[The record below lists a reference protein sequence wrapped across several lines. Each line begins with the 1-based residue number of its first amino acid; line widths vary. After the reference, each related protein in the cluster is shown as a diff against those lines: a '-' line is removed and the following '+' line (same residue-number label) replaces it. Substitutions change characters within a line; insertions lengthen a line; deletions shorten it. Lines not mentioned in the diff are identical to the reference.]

1 MDPRFAQF
9 PSQLAA
15 KARTAR
21 LGPGGIPAL
30 LVHPDWERPTPFAIW
45 LHGRTVNKELDPG
58 RYLRWMR
65 AGIGACAIDLPGHG
79 ERADP
84 VLQREENAPELLRQ
98 TAAEIDEIIDAVTG
112 PGFGDLFD
120 RRRMAI
126 GGMSAGGIAA
136 LIRLCE
142 PHPFHCIAVE
152 SATGDLESMFTPQP
166 NTPQPQ
172 SPHPPRPSAI
182 HQPAP
187 ESRRP
192 DLTGSL
198 DRLSPIRRIAGF
210 RPLPLLAVH
219 SEADRIVPWRGMR
232 AYLDALAR
240 HYAASGADPAIIR
253 VLTWPAT
260 GAPEEHA
267 GFGRFANDAKQ
278 AQVEFLSQHLRAAQA
293 P

>member
-30 LVHPDWERPTPFAIW
+30 LVHPDWERPTPFALW

-84 VLQREENAPELLRQ
+84 FLQREENAPELLRQ

-142 PHPFHCIAVE
+142 PHPFLCIAVE

-166 NTPQPQ
+166 PPPQEHTP
-172 SPHPPRPSAI
+172 PPGHQRSAD
-182 HQPAP
+182 
-187 ESRRP
+187 SRRL
-192 DLTGSL
+192 DLTGAL

-210 RPLPLLAVH
+210 RPIPLLAVH

-232 AYLDALAR
+232 AYLEALAR
-240 HYAASGADPAIIR
+240 HYAAAGADPAIIR
-253 VLTWPAT
+253 ILTWPQT

-278 AQVEFLSQHLRAAQA
+278 AQVEFLSLHLRAAQA